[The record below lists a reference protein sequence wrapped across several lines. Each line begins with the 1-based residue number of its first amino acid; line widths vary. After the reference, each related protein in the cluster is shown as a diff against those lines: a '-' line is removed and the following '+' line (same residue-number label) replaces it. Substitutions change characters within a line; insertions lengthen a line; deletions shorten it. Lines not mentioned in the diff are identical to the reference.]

1 MIDTLAGKLS
11 PDAAPRL
18 CPPQQAA
25 SMQPQCIAPQLSSLL
40 ASFQALC
47 ITRTEVKKS
56 VIHKRRAMLNGK
68 ASRRC
73 GKRLPTAGDDD
84 IPGRVATAKTRNA
97 LASSLIIASKTAFG
111 PS

>member
-25 SMQPQCIAPQLSSLL
+25 SMQPQCIAPQLSSLFP
-40 ASFQALC
+40 SFQALC

-56 VIHKRRAMLNGK
+56 VIHKWRAMLNGK
-68 ASRRC
+68 VTEPSLWEAPACGRRHH
-73 GKRLPTAGDDD
+73 T
-84 IPGRVATAKTRNA
+84 T
-97 LASSLIIASKTAFG
+97 SSERSELTSKAVWRSLHY
-111 PS
+111 PLDRAQ